1 MRANIVKLLLSAFFL
16 TVGLSTANAGV
27 NFDPCLAGDC
37 AQVNFLG
44 QVFAGNDDDT
54 NVSAAVG
61 MDVMQFA
68 SIDDPAL
75 VDGPASITNPDG
87 FMGTWASTKAPD
99 YIAVKAGPNFTIWDY
114 VSFGV
119 ANSGDWSTIGLL
131 VGGINRNQ
139 AALSHISFYMKT
151 DGTTV
156 PEPGTLALLGAG
168 LLGLAI
174 RRRKLAA

>member
-27 NFDPCLAGDC
+27 NFDPCLAIPQDC
-37 AQVNFLG
+37 KLVGL
-44 QVFAGNDDDT
+44 FAGNDDDT